1 MEKKKKIAFFQK
13 LDEIYFEVCIVEDRL
28 GFEFFIYRDNVE
40 LISVIQSSI
49 SPSSIYRISLQTFM
63 IISFHDSSVWMC
75 DLKLST
81 LIQDKRFDGKSR
93 CLIDNLIDD
102 VQLLV
107 SNLKLGKIRKELINI
122 FSGTTNWSVDI
133 PGIQV
138 KFNNIVRNN
147 TNDKILTLI
156 NKADG
161 SIKWQFDFAKY
172 IVFDLTKNPFNESTR
187 FDLIA
192 LIKNELI
199 CIANSD
205 RFLSIDINTGEL
217 LWELTECVYEDGY
230 EKLEVFPLYFY
241 GVTENRIH
249 VLQGS
254 IYMVLDIMLRQCI
267 VKKDFRKNKEDE
279 NYRIHTSELYKNK
292 FYFTA
297 DIGFSN
303 HKWNRLGIFDITTR
317 EVIWQTT
324 LKLPPGVI
332 LNQKPVVDDN
342 HLYIKDSGNTLYI
355 FEKNEDGSIKPTEF
369 QVAEP
374 TLVKQQPE
382 SATINIKKT
391 VNPIEISKLSKTI
404 QLMQKDGMDTAAI
417 TDFCKL
423 AGTDDCINDDTE
435 NYWGIEHY
443 ESLLKGMAILAAPQ
457 INITVTDVL
466 ENKRKWIFNF
476 TINNHPKSITMN
488 NPNTDNLEDQFIE
501 DMNQLTNEFCNTHTF
516 IFAYPESID
525 EADQWFHL
533 FYLSNEAIGKLQQSS
548 YSYFD

>member
-1 MEKKKKIAFFQK
+1 MALNGHF
-13 LDEIYFEVCIVEDRL
+13 
-28 GFEFFIYRDNVE
+28 
-40 LISVIQSSI
+40 
-49 SPSSIYRISLQTFM
+49 
-63 IISFHDSSVWMC
+63 
-75 DLKLST
+75 
-81 LIQDKRFDGKSR
+81 
-93 CLIDNLIDD
+93 
-102 VQLLV
+102 
-107 SNLKLGKIRKELINI
+107 KELINI

-404 QLMQKDGMDTAAI
+404 QLMQNDGMDTAAI

-423 AGTDDCINDDTE
+423 AGTGDCINDDTE

-516 IFAYPESID
+516 VFAYPESID

-548 YSYFD
+548 HSYFD